1 MGGMFKDAESFNIP
15 QNATWYIE
23 NELESQMMNQMMIN

>member
-1 MGGMFKDAESFNIP
+1 MNGMFYKAKCFNIP

-23 NELESQMMNQMMIN
+23 NELESQMTNQMIN